1 MWQEMKT
8 LRRGRCVCGAGKAR
22 AYWRKAHT
30 ATLGRRTPPKP
41 SNGHRQVAVQ
51 RFFSRNR
58 YKWIAKGQ
66 PNLHTNLETG
76 VALNFF
82 ETATSKRVKFGI
94 QFVCSEGHGQGL
106 EGFFKKYV
114 AQKFLDNCS
123 GLFLSFE
130 GFEEWASVQCN
141 SNMIYQMWEI
151 IWGFL
156 FEAFQNVLKN
166 GQSAVSHVCCAN
178 NLGSQIWKG
187 SSPRRIVYYISTIV
201 LQEV

>member
-66 PNLHTNLETG
+66 PNLHTNLETTEIF
-76 VALNFF
+76 ACLAK
-82 ETATSKRVKFGI
+82 TATSKRVQFGI
-94 QFVCSEGHGQGL
+94 QLLCSEEKYFLHLGIRWGKMFT
-106 EGFFKKYV
+106 EGPT
-114 AQKFLDNCS
+114 
-123 GLFLSFE
+123 G
-130 GFEEWASVQCN
+130 G
-141 SNMIYQMWEI
+141 
-151 IWGFL
+151 
-156 FEAFQNVLKN
+156 
-166 GQSAVSHVCCAN
+166 
-178 NLGSQIWKG
+178 
-187 SSPRRIVYYISTIV
+187 RRTGCF
-201 LQEV
+201 